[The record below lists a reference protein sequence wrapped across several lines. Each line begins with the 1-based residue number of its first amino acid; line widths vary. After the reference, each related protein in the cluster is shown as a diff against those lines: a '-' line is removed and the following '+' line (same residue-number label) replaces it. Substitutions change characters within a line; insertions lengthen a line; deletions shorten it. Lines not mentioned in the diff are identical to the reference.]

1 MKKYSDF
8 FERILQIIEY
18 YGIKSVN
25 SFACDFLK
33 YESSEKINRLKKEN
47 ANPSYEILLD
57 ISNKFEDIDMN
68 WLIAGR
74 GSMLKTAKEVDVKE
88 VDNEWL
94 LRRFEEV
101 VEERALLKKENEE
114 LKLSRG
120 NPINDTTYPISK
132 KIGSHI
138 AAEPGAHKHT

>member
-1 MKKYSDF
+1 MKKYSGF

-68 WLIAGR
+68 WLITGR

-120 NPINDTTYPISK
+120 NPVNDTTYPISK